1 MICDVHPG
9 FRHLG
14 SGFFPHPG
22 SRIHGS
28 KSPGSGFAT
37 LVFMVFYIIY
47 GTVGIF
53 VDLCVLL
60 GKNTAELSLEDVR
73 DEAQHK
79 LVSPNLASEP
89 AFRVQDAEIDIVEIV
104 SHAASTR
111 CLSVQAHHVGASERR
126 GHS

>member
-1 MICDVHPG
+1 MFIPDSGTLDPD
-9 FRHLG
+9 FFPLPDLG
-14 SGFFPHPG
+14 SRGK
-22 SRIHGS
+22 
-28 KSPGSGFAT
+28 KSTGSGLAT
-37 LVFMVFYIIY
+37 LVFTVFYIIY
-47 GTVGIF
+47 GTVGFF

-60 GKNTAELSLEDVR
+60 GKRTAELSLEDVR

-111 CLSVQAHHVGASERR
+111 CLSVQTHHMGASERG

>member
-1 MICDVHPG
+1 MFIQD
-9 FRHLG
+9 
-14 SGFFPHPG
+14 SGTLDPDFFPIPVPG
-22 SRIHGS
+22 SRGQKAPDPDPQHWSSWSSIQ
-28 KSPGSGFAT
+28 
-37 LVFMVFYIIY
+37 YIRM
-47 GTVGIF
+47 VGIF

-60 GKNTAELSLEDVR
+60 GKRPAELGLEDVR

-111 CLSVQAHHVGASERR
+111 RLRV
-126 GHS
+126 